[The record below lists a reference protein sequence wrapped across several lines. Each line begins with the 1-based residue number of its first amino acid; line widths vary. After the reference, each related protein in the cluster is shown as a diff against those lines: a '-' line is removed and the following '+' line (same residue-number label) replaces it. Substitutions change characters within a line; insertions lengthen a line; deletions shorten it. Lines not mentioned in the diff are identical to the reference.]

1 VNKETLMFTPESFAG
16 LIRRP
21 VEIELSEDLVL
32 FADDVNTDN
41 RNTDDMNKDNINT
54 DNLNTDD
61 MNTDNA
67 NTDDLAIGD
76 CRDRVSVSANVGCI
90 EETFKNTPILN
101 NIDLISESTSDQSPS
116 SSAISSDNYTKSN
129 ASSIINENNLFI
141 DDLYFVTKNG
151 ALELVPS
158 KCMNWILNKIS
169 SEVEFDDDLS
179 DINVVEDLRLR
190 VIDKYSYK
198 LSTYDLI
205 QIYIKY
211 DLCNQ
216 LYIVSNDKK

>member
-1 VNKETLMFTPESFAG
+1 
-16 LIRRP
+16 LI
-21 VEIELSEDLVL
+21 D
-32 FADDVNTDN
+32 
-41 RNTDDMNKDNINT
+41 K
-54 DNLNTDD
+54 
-61 MNTDNA
+61 
-67 NTDDLAIGD
+67 LAIDD

-90 EETFKNTPILN
+90 EETFKNTLILN
-101 NIDLISESTSDQSPS
+101 NIDLVSESTSDQSPS

-129 ASSIINENNLFI
+129 VSSIMNENNLFI

-169 SEVEFDDDLS
+169 SEVDFDDDLS
-179 DINVVEDLRLR
+179 DINIVEDLRLR

-205 QIYIKY
+205 QIYTKNN
-211 DLCNQ
+211 LCNQ